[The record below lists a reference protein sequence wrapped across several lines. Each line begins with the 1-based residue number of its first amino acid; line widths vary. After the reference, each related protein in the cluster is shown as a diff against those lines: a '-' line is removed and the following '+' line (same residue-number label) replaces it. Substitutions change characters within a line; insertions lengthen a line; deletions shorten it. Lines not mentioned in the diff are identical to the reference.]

1 MVFNWDFHR
10 HRVCRASCE
19 FLDSISNTAVLSID
33 ECNPAL
39 YRYIAEMDEAQ
50 VMEGGGREGGRE
62 GRKEGRRVRMREEK
76 PAHIY
81 LCSFSDPPSAVELS
95 TRLSD
100 YM

>member
-50 VMEGGGREGGRE
+50 VMEGGRGEGG
-62 GRKEGRRVRMREEK
+62 KEAEVRLREEK
-76 PAHIY
+76 PATY
-81 LCSFSDPPSAVELS
+81 LPLFIFRPSVS
-95 TRLSD
+95 S
-100 YM
+100 